1 MDLLKGTCPKC
12 GEVLEIPAH
21 LKQFSCLYCGARLSP
36 ADLKQEM
43 APTEANV
50 DGASA
55 YQYYVDHVV
64 NAVTGH
70 RGIEEKLN
78 KSDFDPAFQRYSA
91 MNAETFRRLDEAV
104 AAGAATVEE
113 AADCFLDGLEE
124 AWRRETKKSS
134 GKFAVGQ
141 VDRDKFIIAIYLVP
155 MVRRMGLSSSEDF
168 CLALQAS
175 WCRRHPKSPFHL
187 GDYDTIMNGFR
198 KKYFGLCFITTAV
211 CRYSGKA
218 DDCAELTAF
227 RTFRDGYLRACPD
240 GAALIDEYYDLAPG
254 IVLRLDMAEDRDRR
268 YEILRQDYLLPC
280 YQDILA
286 GRLEQCK
293 ERYTNMMHELKEAY
307 LQ

>member
-50 DGASA
+50 DGAAA

-113 AADCFLDGLEE
+113 AADCFLDVLEE
-124 AWRRETKKSS
+124 AWR
-134 GKFAVGQ
+134 
-141 VDRDKFIIAIYLVP
+141 
-155 MVRRMGLSSSEDF
+155 
-168 CLALQAS
+168 
-175 WCRRHPKSPFHL
+175 
-187 GDYDTIMNGFR
+187 
-198 KKYFGLCFITTAV
+198 
-211 CRYSGKA
+211 
-218 DDCAELTAF
+218 
-227 RTFRDGYLRACPD
+227 
-240 GAALIDEYYDLAPG
+240 
-254 IVLRLDMAEDRDRR
+254 
-268 YEILRQDYLLPC
+268 
-280 YQDILA
+280 
-286 GRLEQCK
+286 
-293 ERYTNMMHELKEAY
+293 
-307 LQ
+307 

>member
-50 DGASA
+50 DGAAA

-124 AWRRETKKSS
+124 ACGGWDYPPARTS
-134 GKFAVGQ
+134 AW
-141 VDRDKFIIAIYLVP
+141 P
-155 MVRRMGLSSSEDF
+155 
-168 CLALQAS
+168 
-175 WCRRHPKSPFHL
+175 CRR
-187 GDYDTIMNGFR
+187 R
-198 KKYFGLCFITTAV
+198 
-211 CRYSGKA
+211 
-218 DDCAELTAF
+218 
-227 RTFRDGYLRACPD
+227 
-240 GAALIDEYYDLAPG
+240 GAAATPRAPSTWAT
-254 IVLRLDMAEDRDRR
+254 MT
-268 YEILRQDYLLPC
+268 PS
-280 YQDILA
+280 
-286 GRLEQCK
+286 
-293 ERYTNMMHELKEAY
+293 
-307 LQ
+307 

>member
-50 DGASA
+50 DGAAA

-124 AWRRETKKSS
+124 AWRGETKKSS

-141 VDRDKFIIAIYLVP
+141 VDRDKFIIC
-155 MVRRMGLSSSEDF
+155 RTMGT
-168 CLALQAS
+168 
-175 WCRRHPKSPFHL
+175 R
-187 GDYDTIMNGFR
+187 
-198 KKYFGLCFITTAV
+198 
-211 CRYSGKA
+211 
-218 DDCAELTAF
+218 
-227 RTFRDGYLRACPD
+227 
-240 GAALIDEYYDLAPG
+240 
-254 IVLRLDMAEDRDRR
+254 
-268 YEILRQDYLLPC
+268 
-280 YQDILA
+280 
-286 GRLEQCK
+286 
-293 ERYTNMMHELKEAY
+293 
-307 LQ
+307 